1 MQNWRKNRLKK
12 LDSIY
17 NFDVQNQIQLTP
29 EEKKN
34 LSQIKRFLRFEWF
47 TEACVLK
54 EGQTFGELALT
65 NNAPRAA
72 SVLSITD
79 CELAAISRDDYE
91 KVIKR
96 IEQKKT

>member
-1 MQNWRKNRLKK
+1 
-12 LDSIY
+12 
-17 NFDVQNQIQLTP
+17 
-29 EEKKN
+29 
-34 LSQIKRFLRFEWF
+34 
-47 TEACVLK
+47 LK

-72 SVLSITD
+72 SVLSLTD

>member
-1 MQNWRKNRLKK
+1 
-12 LDSIY
+12 
-17 NFDVQNQIQLTP
+17 
-29 EEKKN
+29 
-34 LSQIKRFLRFEWF
+34 
-47 TEACVLK
+47 LK

-65 NNAPRAA
+65 NNAPRTA
-72 SVLSITD
+72 SILSLTD